1 MKQYEY
7 QLINKQSG
15 RVEHVRATA
24 KTPTIARNQI
34 VLTYGQQFEVLA
46 LFSNINPPHHVLGE
60 IDCSDFPDS
69 DIQWLADQAAKIE
82 RVTHDAITDTIVSYL
97 ADAGRDTYLVFSESD
112 PDLTVELDDGLIV
125 AKIKGAPVVFTGE
138 VIDRA
143 LPIFSNPS
151 FDYK

>member
-7 QLINKQSG
+7 QLINKTSG
-15 RVEHVRATA
+15 RVEHARATA
-24 KTPTIARNQI
+24 KTPTIARDQI

-69 DIQWLADQAAKIE
+69 DVQWLASEARKIE
-82 RVTHDAITDTIVSYL
+82 GITHDAITDTIVSYL
-97 ADAGRDTYLVFSESD
+97 VDAGRDTFLVFSESD
-112 PDLTVELDDGLIV
+112 PELTIELDDGLIV
-125 AKIKGAPVVFTGE
+125 AKISGKPVVFTGE

-143 LPIFSNPS
+143 LPIFTNPS